1 MIVQLPARCTLARFV
16 HFPTLLTATSV
27 FTIHLE
33 AKIRITGNVF
43 NPYWQACAL
52 CACCHELG
60 SPCSPVTLATL

>member
-33 AKIRITGNVF
+33 AKIRITGIVW
-43 NPYWQACAL
+43 PITWSLTC
-52 CACCHELG
+52 ELFVEITG
-60 SPCSPVTLATL
+60 